1 MNKPQKITLFVLVFT
16 LCLSLI
22 SCKSTN
28 TNKSPQ
34 EKSQLTISAAAS
46 LKEAMADIQNEFN
59 SENPNIE
66 LTFNFGSSGSL
77 QKQIEQGAPC
87 DLFISAGKSQMD
99 SLENAGILLDDTRK
113 DLVKNALVLI
123 SNKNTTI
130 SSIEDLKSDN
140 IIHIAMGEP
149 SSVPAGK
156 YAKEVLTNLNLF
168 DTLQSK
174 LVYAKDVKEVL
185 SWVASN
191 NADAGF
197 VYKSDTY
204 GMDSIK
210 IAEIIPEEYHSPINY
225 PVAVIKGSKNQ
236 EAAKLFED
244 FLFSNKAKQI
254 FEKYGYIAL

>member
-1 MNKPQKITLFVLVFT
+1 MNKQKKLTLLILVCT

-22 SCKSTN
+22 SCNSTN
-28 TNKSPQ
+28 TKNTQ
-34 EKSQLTISAAAS
+34 EKSELTISAAAS
-46 LKEAMADIQNEFN
+46 LKEAMADIETEFN
-59 SENPNIE
+59 SENPNIK
-66 LTFNFGSSGSL
+66 LTFNFASSGSL

-87 DLFISAGKSQMD
+87 DLFISAGQNQMD
-99 SLENAGILLDDTRK
+99 SLENAGLLLDDTRK

-123 SNKNTTI
+123 SNKNTI
-130 SSIEDLKSDN
+130 INSIEDLTSNKIN
-140 IIHIAMGEP
+140 HIAMGEP
-149 SSVPAGK
+149 ASVPAGK

-168 DTLQSK
+168 DVLQPK

-204 GMDSIK
+204 GIDSIK
-210 IAEIIPEEYHSPINY
+210 IVETIPEKYHSPINY
-225 PVAVIKGSKNQ
+225 PVAIVKDSKNKD
-236 EAAKLFED
+236 AAKLFED
-244 FLFSNKAKQI
+244 FLFSDKAKQI

>member
-1 MNKPQKITLFVLVFT
+1 MNKSKKLTLLILACTF
-16 LCLSLI
+16 CLSLI
-22 SCKSTN
+22 GCNSTN
-28 TNKSPQ
+28 TKNTQ
-34 EKSQLTISAAAS
+34 EKSELTISAAAS
-46 LKEAMADIQNEFN
+46 LKEAMADIENEFN
-59 SENPNIE
+59 SENPNIK

-87 DLFISAGKSQMD
+87 DLFISAGESQMD
-99 SLENAGILLDDTRK
+99 SLENAGLLLDDTKK

-123 SNKNTTI
+123 INENTTVN
-130 SSIEDLKSDN
+130 SIEDLTSDKIN
-140 IIHIAMGEP
+140 HIAMGEP
-149 SSVPAGK
+149 ASVPAGK

-168 DTLQSK
+168 DVLQPK

-204 GMDSIK
+204 GVDSIK
-210 IAEIIPEEYHSPINY
+210 IVETIPEEYHSPINY
-225 PVAVIKGSKNQ
+225 PVAIVKDSKNQ
-236 EAAKLFED
+236 DTAKLFED
-244 FLFSNKAKQI
+244 FLFSDKAKQI